1 MFLRISDNLIELL
14 IRELHRKDA
23 IDKLST
29 FSNGFC
35 RNRYRHMAGYEKL
48 LKEIGIS
55 FEWKI
60 NKDTKKLE
68 YRDLT
73 GPEKLLL
80 FQHINFHSIISE
92 CHNTDKLQALW
103 SSFMDII
110 GDLKLDY
117 TTDDAISSLEDKIKK
132 WFQKFLDLYQA
143 KDVTPYMH
151 ALHAHMPESL
161 KLYQNLA
168 YYTQQGME
176 NYNDTVS
183 KDYFRSSNHTGV
195 SALKQLFL
203 KKQRI
208 QLLEAAGVE
217 RVKESYNCGHCSTS
231 GHTIKTCTAKCS
243 KCDAPTFCAHLV
255 KIDGKWKPR
264 CELINQ

>member
-1 MFLRISDNLIELL
+1 
-14 IRELHRKDA
+14 
-23 IDKLST
+23 
-29 FSNGFC
+29 
-35 RNRYRHMAGYEKL
+35 MAGYEKL

-55 FEWKI
+55 LEWKI
-60 NKDTKKLE
+60 NKDTRKLE

-92 CHNTDKLQALW
+92 CHNMDKLQALW

-132 WFQKFLDLYQA
+132 WFQKFLDLYQS

-151 ALHAHMPESL
+151 ALYVHVPEFL
-161 KLYQNLA
+161 KLYQNLT

-176 NYNDTVS
+176 KYNDTAS
-183 KDYFRSSNHTGV
+183 KD
-195 SALKQLFL
+195 
-203 KKQRI
+203 
-208 QLLEAAGVE
+208 
-217 RVKESYNCGHCSTS
+217 
-231 GHTIKTCTAKCS
+231 
-243 KCDAPTFCAHLV
+243 
-255 KIDGKWKPR
+255 
-264 CELINQ
+264 

>member
-1 MFLRISDNLIELL
+1 
-14 IRELHRKDA
+14 
-23 IDKLST
+23 
-29 FSNGFC
+29 
-35 RNRYRHMAGYEKL
+35 MAGYEKL

-55 FEWKI
+55 FEWKM
-60 NKDTKKLE
+60 NKETKKLE

-92 CHNTDKLQALW
+92 CHNTDKLQALL

-151 ALHAHMPESL
+151 ALYAHVPEFL

-176 NYNDTVS
+176 
-183 KDYFRSSNHTGV
+183 K
-195 SALKQLFL
+195 
-203 KKQRI
+203 
-208 QLLEAAGVE
+208 
-217 RVKESYNCGHCSTS
+217 
-231 GHTIKTCTAKCS
+231 
-243 KCDAPTFCAHLV
+243 
-255 KIDGKWKPR
+255 
-264 CELINQ
+264 